1 MFSSCLFLLSLM
13 ASPLFSLISIS
24 LSLLGLL
31 LYTMHVSWS
40 LRHFSSVFLFSVASP
55 KASIRYVDCVVFCRT
70 LYIIMTFWSVKWFKS
85 AFSLIYAGW
94 YSSRLGLIGPVYT
107 WSFSCAFADRISI
120 WFVKMFPFTL
130 GHINVSWKNGYKS
143 DPRFQFPRYI

>member
-1 MFSSCLFLLSLM
+1 MDFHVLFLFIPAVSHGLSLILSYLYLSF
-13 ASPLFSLISIS
+13 SPRSSSLYNACE
-24 LSLLGLL
+24 LVLEAFFQRLP
-31 LYTMHVSWS
+31 
-40 LRHFSSVFLFSVASP
+40 FSVASP
-55 KASIRYVDCVVFCRT
+55 KASIRYVCVVFCRT

-85 AFSLIYAGW
+85 AFSLFYAGW

-130 GHINVSWKNGYKS
+130 GHINVSWQNGYKS
-143 DPRFQFPRYI
+143 DFQFPRYI